1 MGRWR
6 WHIVIFARFLWRSSR
21 QWRVSQLRVGPRV
34 GPWVPHRRCSLRQS
48 KNRCTKT
55 KQIKRW
61 DVCSLEQNCIDSET
75 SLFDMIHQLRF
86 ERAIHIALT
95 ILCVKIIFHQ
105 TSLSCIK
112 FQAGD
117 WLIRSNLHHW
127 LETYPKML
135 RLGGGE
141 SCRRPRT
148 STLSGSMPT
157 HWLDCKLPP
166 QKTPRSLGA
175 MRGWIKE

>member
-48 KNRCTKT
+48 KNHCTKT

-112 FQAGD
+112 FRSWRLVDPIQLAPLVGDLSKNAASWWRRVMQATTD
-117 WLIRSNLHHW
+117 KYSEWLYADPLA
-127 LETYPKML
+127 
-135 RLGGGE
+135 RLKNY
-141 SCRRPRT
+141 RPR
-148 STLSGSMPT
+148 
-157 HWLDCKLPP
+157 KL
-166 QKTPRSLGA
+166 QDLWGL
-175 MRGWIKE
+175 